1 MKTGT
6 SVTTTDRFGHS
17 RWLATVGGVGTGV
30 SGVLQ
35 RLRRIPAWVIDVAV
49 GTFIVLGAV
58 LTTGADAD
66 GTYKDPDAVAW
77 LLVLAAT
84 LPYYVR
90 RRAPLTVFVVTST
103 AVTALML
110 LDYDPGALP
119 LALLVGAY
127 TVGASRPAQ
136 TVVLAG
142 AVIGLLL
149 VVLFAGD
156 IADFDAGELVTS
168 AAVFGAALLLG
179 WSLQTR
185 GRHIE
190 ALERGHAEAA
200 LRAAADE
207 RLRIAQEL
215 HDVVAHTLGV
225 IAVQAGVGAHVID
238 SDPDEARRALEN
250 ISRMSRT
257 SLAEIRRTLGVIRS
271 GERAPEYAPAPGLDE
286 LPRLAQQVTDAGLAV
301 ALDVEGDLDLVPPGV
316 GLAAYRI
323 IQEALTNTL
332 RHAGARNVTVRLDS
346 AAGLLRVEVTD
357 DGRGPSGSSAGGHG
371 LVGMRERVA
380 VYGGSIEAGAGP
392 AGGFRV
398 TAQLPY
404 DDDGRVT

>member
-1 MKTGT
+1 MKTWT
-6 SVTTTDRFGHS
+6 SVATTSRFGDS
-17 RWLATVGGVGTGV
+17 GWLATVSRVGTGV

-35 RLRRIPAWVIDVAV
+35 QLRRIPDWVIDVAV
-49 GTFIVLGAV
+49 GTLIVLGGV
-58 LTTGADAD
+58 LTTRGDADAM
-66 GTYKDPDAVAW
+66 YKDPDAVAW
-77 LLVLAAT
+77 VLVLLAT
-84 LPYYVR
+84 VPYYAR

-103 AVTALML
+103 AVTILML
-110 LDYDPGALP
+110 LDYDSGALP

-127 TVGASRPAQ
+127 TVGVSRPAP

-149 VVLFAGD
+149 VVLFAND
-156 IADFDAGELVTS
+156 VADFDAGELVTS
-168 AAVFGAALLLG
+168 VAVFGAALLLG
-179 WSLQTR
+179 WTLQTR

-190 ALERGHAEAA
+190 ALERSHAEAA

-238 SDPDEARRALEN
+238 SDPDEAQRALEN
-250 ISRMSRT
+250 ISRMSRS

-271 GERAPEYAPAPGLDE
+271 GAGAPSYTPAPGLGE
-286 LPRLAQQVTDAGLAV
+286 LPRLARQVTDAGLSV
-301 ALDVEGDLDLVPPGV
+301 ELDVDGNLELVPPGV
-316 GLAAYRI
+316 SLAAYRI
-323 IQEALTNTL
+323 VQEALTNTL
-332 RHAGARNVTVRLDS
+332 RHADARNVTVRLDS
-346 AAGLLRVEVTD
+346 SAGLLQVDVTD
-357 DGRGPSGSSAGGHG
+357 DGRGPNGSSSGGHG

-392 AGGFRV
+392 EGGFRV
-398 TAQLPY
+398 TARLPY
-404 DDDGRVT
+404 DDERVT